1 MQRYI
6 YILAII
12 HFRDILSLFFS
23 NFATYFQYSMAKK
36 LAQTKLPTRYGN
48 YMMIAFE
55 SGFPDF
61 PHIAM
66 VKGSIS
72 KENTTNVRIHSEC
85 LTGDLFHS
93 VRCDCGEQLDAS
105 FEFFE
110 KNGGIILYLRQEG
123 RGIGIIK
130 KMEAYNLQNKGMNT
144 IEANHALGFHTDQ
157 RDFGI
162 AIEILEELGVN
173 KINLLT
179 NNPEK
184 IKAFEKSLITVVK
197 RIPLEI
203 NARKE
208 NKDYLKTKKIG
219 MGHLLGI

>member
-1 MQRYI
+1 
-6 YILAII
+6 
-12 HFRDILSLFFS
+12 
-23 NFATYFQYSMAKK
+23 MAKK
-36 LAQTKLPTRYGN
+36 LVQTTLPTRYGN
-48 YMMIAFE
+48 YKMIAYD
-55 SGFPDF
+55 SNIPDF
-61 PHIAM
+61 PHIALI
-66 VKGSIS
+66 KGEIKPS
-72 KENTTNVRIHSEC
+72 KVVNVRIHSEC
-85 LTGDLFHS
+85 MTGDLFHS

-105 FEFFE
+105 FEYFE
-110 KNGGIILYLRQEG
+110 KNDGIILYLRQEG

-130 KMEAYNLQNKGMNT
+130 KMEAYNLQNEGLDT

-162 AIEILEELGVN
+162 AIEILNELGIK

-184 IKAFEKSLITVVK
+184 IKAFENTSITLVK

-208 NKDYLKTKKIG
+208 NEHYLQTKKTG
-219 MGHLLGI
+219 MGHLFG